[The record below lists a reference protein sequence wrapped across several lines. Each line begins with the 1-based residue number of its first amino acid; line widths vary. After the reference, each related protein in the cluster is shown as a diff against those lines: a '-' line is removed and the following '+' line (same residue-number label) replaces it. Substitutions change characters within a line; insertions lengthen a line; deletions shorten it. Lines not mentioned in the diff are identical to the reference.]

1 MKKINERAVKMN
13 RWAVCLAPTTRQYS
27 GAFQAT
33 VSRRYIHSI
42 NGFIIC
48 IFFTYREG
56 YEIMKDATYSRHGE
70 MTTVCEVPTPN
81 LMGTER
87 IGVTECKVVP
97 VLNQATRRENV

>member
-1 MKKINERAVKMN
+1 
-13 RWAVCLAPTTRQYS
+13 
-27 GAFQAT
+27 
-33 VSRRYIHSI
+33 
-42 NGFIIC
+42 
-48 IFFTYREG
+48 
-56 YEIMKDATYSRHGE
+56 MKDATYSRHGE